1 MDTYRANTRFLDVF
15 QHYINRGLQKWVGK
29 SLSRDAFAEIYE
41 YVRKTVDELFSK
53 TRQNYSEITKTWM
66 SQKLYEAIN
75 IGSSTAIVTMPIVY
89 APTDIKKIPS
99 DELRLIGGLLSDAS
113 FAQEIAD
120 ELKRRN

>member
-29 SLSRDAFAEIYE
+29 SLNRDAFTEIYE

-53 TRQNYSEITKTWM
+53 TRQNYSMVTKTWM
-66 SQKLYEAIN
+66 AQRLYETIN
-75 IGSSTAIVTMPIVY
+75 IGSSTAIITMPRVY
-89 APTDIKKIPS
+89 TPININDIPT
-99 DELRLIGGLLSDAS
+99 DELRLVGGLLSDAS

-120 ELKRRN
+120 ELKKRN